1 MHASWTTW
9 ALLSAFFAALT
20 AIFAKIGV
28 REINSDLATLL
39 RTFVVVIALTALVV
53 GTHKWSNPIELPNRT
68 LLFLV
73 LSGLATAASWLCYF
87 RAIQLGPV
95 ALVAPIDKFSV
106 VLVAMFA
113 YAMLGE
119 RPTARE
125 WMGIVLVTAGVAVIA
140 LRK

>member
-1 MHASWTTW
+1 MQASWINW

-20 AIFAKIGV
+20 AIFAKVGV
-28 REINSDLATLL
+28 RDIDSDLATLL
-39 RTFVVVIALTALVV
+39 RTFVVVIALTALVISSS
-53 GTHKWSNPIELPNRT
+53 KWSNPLELPNRT

-106 VLVAMFA
+106 VLVALIA
-113 YAMLGE
+113 YATLGE
-119 RPTARE
+119 RLTARE
-125 WMGIVLVTAGVAVIA
+125 WIGIALVTAGVAVISF
-140 LRK
+140 RK

>member
-1 MHASWTTW
+1 MNPTWINW

-28 REINSDLATLL
+28 REIDSDLATLL
-39 RTFVVVIALTALVV
+39 RTFVVVIALTALVI
-53 GTHKWSNPIELPNRT
+53 GTHKWSNPVELPNKT

-106 VLVAMFA
+106 VLVAVFA

-119 RPTARE
+119 RLTGRE
-125 WMGIVLVTAGVAVIA
+125 WIGIALVTAGVAVISF
-140 LRK
+140 RK

>member
-1 MHASWTTW
+1 MNLTWINW

-20 AIFAKIGV
+20 AIFAKVGV
-28 REINSDLATLL
+28 REIDSDLATLV
-39 RTFVVVIALTALVV
+39 RTFVVVIALTALVI
-53 GTHKWSNPIELPNRT
+53 GTHKWSNPIGLPSKT

-87 RAIQLGPV
+87 RAIQIGPV

-106 VLVAMFA
+106 VLVAVFA

-119 RPTARE
+119 RLTARE
-125 WMGIVLVTAGVAVIA
+125 WIGIALVTAGVAVVSF
-140 LRK
+140 RK

>member
-1 MHASWTTW
+1 MQASWINW

-28 REINSDLATLL
+28 REIDSDLATLL
-39 RTFVVVIALTALVV
+39 RTFVVVIALTALVI
-53 GTHKWSNPIELPNRT
+53 GTHKWTNPVELPNKT

-95 ALVAPIDKFSV
+95 SLVAPIDKFSV
-106 VLVAMFA
+106 VLVAVFA

-119 RPTARE
+119 RLTGRE
-125 WMGIVLVTAGVAVIA
+125 WIGIALVTAGVAVISF
-140 LRK
+140 RK